1 MTLGLIPKSHF
12 LTAGTDPNVTFG
24 QCQVTCNSEEEALKV
39 AAEIGLSIVLID
51 KTYMVVGT
59 PDALRTCLH
68 SSGVSF
74 PSLFLS
80 ALLNI
85 RRI

>member
-1 MTLGLIPKSHF
+1 MKKKIIK
-12 LTAGTDPNVTFG
+12 
-24 QCQVTCNSEEEALKV
+24 KY
-39 AAEIGLSIVLID
+39 ID
-51 KTYMVVGT
+51 VGT
-59 PDALRTCLH
+59 PELLSTCLH

-85 RRI
+85 LRTYENNKLLLEERIILTFIAVEERQNTFSFS